1 MIYALLRA
9 VAGIALRWFY
19 RGLDIEGI
27 ERVPRRGPVLLAVN
41 HPNALV
47 DALLVTWIIP
57 RRIVLTAKAT
67 LFKNPVAAWLLARC
81 GVVPLVRVS
90 DIQSGELAGTLDPKR
105 NTQSFQAL
113 HDVLRRGGAV
123 LIFPE
128 GKSHDEPALAPLRT
142 GAARIA
148 LQARDELGIQ
158 GLSILPIGLTFE
170 RKDQP
175 RTRVLVQVG
184 EPISLDQWRS
194 PSPDGGAQALTEE
207 IHSRLRA
214 VTLNFAT
221 ADDASRATALASLLT
236 ALFTEAPSVADG
248 SPGLATQVSVGRR
261 IDRAREQLATCRDSL
276 VRARSDALLRR
287 LTTFEQRL
295 AQRGI
300 RMEDLEIPVTLP
312 LGARFLVR
320 EGWVFALAG
329 PVALWG
335 SINHW
340 LPFHS
345 ARALASR
352 SVASASDPAMRTI
365 VAGAAFVLAF
375 YAAQGALVASLAGRL
390 AAAIYLASLPLTADV
405 NFKFRE
411 RLARASDRA
420 RAYVMF
426 RREPALQSELVEELH
441 WLRAEALAV
450 DALLAATPPAS
461 AIAI

>member
-1 MIYALLRA
+1 
-9 VAGIALRWFY
+9 
-19 RGLDIEGI
+19 
-27 ERVPRRGPVLLAVN
+27 
-41 HPNALV
+41 
-47 DALLVTWIIP
+47 
-57 RRIVLTAKAT
+57 
-67 LFKNPVAAWLLARC
+67 
-81 GVVPLVRVS
+81 
-90 DIQSGELAGTLDPKR
+90 
-105 NTQSFQAL
+105 
-113 HDVLRRGGAV
+113 
-123 LIFPE
+123 
-128 GKSHDEPALAPLRT
+128 
-142 GAARIA
+142 
-148 LQARDELGIQ
+148 
-158 GLSILPIGLTFE
+158 
-170 RKDQP
+170 
-175 RTRVLVQVG
+175 
-184 EPISLDQWRS
+184 
-194 PSPDGGAQALTEE
+194 
-207 IHSRLRA
+207 

-261 IDRAREQLATCRDSL
+261 IDRAREQLAACRDPL
-276 VRARSDALLRR
+276 LRARSDALLRR

-300 RMEDLEIPVTLP
+300 RMEDLEIPVTLT

-335 SINHW
+335 SLNHW

-375 YAAQGALVASLAGRL
+375 YAAQAALVASLAGRL

-411 RLARASDRA
+411 RLGRVSDRA

-426 RREPALQSELVEELH
+426 RREPALQSELMEELH
-441 WLRAEALAV
+441 WLRTEALAV
-450 DALLAATPPAS
+450 DALLAATPSAS